1 MYAVKVTEKT
11 KSGSKV
17 RVLALVLVALGV
29 VGAAAVLGV
38 QAWIPKYVMQQ
49 VQKAAAERG
58 VTLSNCELT
67 YERSGFSVTKVTL
80 DHCHIETAAPLRAS
94 GTIQHLAVDLTEN
107 RPTRAFISGADVTV
121 VGFPD
126 WERWKGQF
134 GEDTSLAVTGQG
146 NRVAWVTDPG
156 SPPAVAVT
164 DLQRLSS
171 TEDWTGTLVLADM
184 LDGHIRIGEQARLEL
199 RVRNLPGNSLI
210 AEIDPAKSLGR
221 VQLELA
227 EVPFMLFSG
236 ILFENVPGELA
247 TTTISGRLALDVPYA
262 LNTAEPK
269 GQFDLT
275 LKGLNFPVPREV
287 AGLIHDTSP
296 RMSGTLTSNRA
307 YTKFAAN
314 KVKFE
319 TGALKMTGKAT
330 VEREGLA
337 SHWLATMQGP
347 LPCDAI
353 VAAAARVHLSGTTIG
368 DELSRAAATI
378 SRKALKGSVNIMV
391 ALDAQSSD
399 LASAKL
405 VKSVG
410 IGCGLQPLPIP
421 SLKDLPEILLKD
433 LPQLK
438 DLPIGG
444 IELGTDGKK
453 PGVTLPKLELP
464 KLEVP
469 TLRLPG
475 SKRNVAQDFA
485 DEPAR

>member
-17 RVLALVLVALGV
+17 RVLAAVLVGLGLLGAAGGLVL
-29 VGAAAVLGV
+29 

-49 VQKAAAERG
+49 VEKAAAERG
-58 VTLSNCELT
+58 VTLSKCGLA

-80 DHCHIETAAPLRAS
+80 EHCQIETAAPLRSS
-94 GTIQHLAVDLTEN
+94 GTIEHLAVDLVDN

-121 VGFPD
+121 IGFPD
-126 WERWKGQF
+126 WDRWKGQY
-134 GEDTSLAVTGQG
+134 DDVNLAVTGQG
-146 NRVAWVTDPG
+146 NRVAWITDPG
-156 SPPAVAVT
+156 NPPAVAVT
-164 DLQRLSS
+164 DLQRLAS
-171 TEDWTGTLVLADM
+171 TEDWTGTLALADM
-184 LDGHIRIGEQARLEL
+184 LDGNIRIGEQARLEL
-199 RVRNLPGNSLI
+199 RVRNLPGNSLV
-210 AEIDPAKSLGR
+210 AEIDPVKSLGR
-221 VQLELA
+221 VQLELS
-227 EVPFMLFSG
+227 EVPFLLFSG

-287 AGLIHDTSP
+287 AGLIYDTSP
-296 RMSGTLTSNRA
+296 RMTGTLTSNRA
-307 YTKFAAN
+307 YTKFTAN
-314 KVKFE
+314 KVNFE

-330 VEREGLA
+330 IERDGLE

-353 VAAAARVHLSGTTIG
+353 VAAAARVHLSGTAIG
-368 DELSRAAATI
+368 EELSRAAATI
-378 SRKALKGSVNIMV
+378 SRKALKGSVNIIV
-391 ALDAQSSD
+391 ALDAQSSN
-399 LASAKL
+399 LAGAKV

-421 SLKDLPEILLKD
+421 SLKDLPELLLKD

-475 SKRNVAQDFA
+475 SQRKVAQDPA
-485 DEPAR
+485 DEATR